1 MGVGA
6 EPKEPAATAGGAPAE
21 EDEAGGKED
30 KAAAVSC
37 SICLD
42 AVLAGAG
49 ERSTARLHC
58 GHEFHLDCIGS
69 AFNAKGVMQCPN
81 CRKIEKGNWL
91 YANGSRSA
99 HDVSMDEWAHDEDLY
114 DVSYS
119 DVPLRFHWCPFG
131 RLAQLPSLFE
141 EGESSP
147 PVTFH
152 DFMGQHVFTE
162 QVAVSAAPGTT
173 HPCPYV
179 AYLHPL
185 PPLTSSS
192 SSHVPERTM
201 DRPAYHDHWNPMA
214 GPSDVRP
221 MQTMQ
226 PADFHHSHWAH
237 VPHSYA
243 QPNSNNE
250 QPGIPFGTR
259 AARVDGDSQ
268 RRASVVSPS
277 YFSNGSGSRSRPPSV
292 PPLMPQ
298 FMRAHGSINE
308 QYQQNSSSS
317 LFAGA
322 HRSGGMRPAPTPLPE
337 NPTFSLFPPGSSG
350 HSSMETD
357 DVGGSRF
364 YAWERDRFAP
374 YPLMPVDCET
384 SWWTSQQQSHSTS
397 EPTSAPRRLF
407 GQWLGVGRSSPEN
420 RSPEGSSYRQM
431 HSPRM

>member
-1 MGVGA
+1 MGAGT
-6 EPKEPAATAGGAPAE
+6 EPKGVAAAG
-21 EDEAGGKED
+21 EDEDGGGKEE

-42 AVLAGAG
+42 AVVAAGG
-49 ERSTARLHC
+49 ERSTARLQC

-69 AFNAKGVMQCPN
+69 AFNAKGIMQCPN
-81 CRKIEKGNWL
+81 CRKVEKGNWL
-91 YANGSRSA
+91 YANGSRPVQ
-99 HDVSMDEWAHDEDLY
+99 DVNMDEWAHDEDLY

-119 DVPLRFHWCPFG
+119 EMPFRFHWCPFG

-162 QVAVSAAPGTT
+162 HVAVSAAPGAS

-201 DRPAYHDHWNPMA
+201 DHPAYHDHWNPMA
-214 GPSDVRP
+214 GPSDGRP
-221 MQTMQ
+221 VATVQ
-226 PADFHHSHWAH
+226 PADFHHNPWTHMSN
-237 VPHSYA
+237 SYA
-243 QPNSNNE
+243 PPNSNNGVAE

-268 RRASVVSPS
+268 RRASIVSPS
-277 YFSNGSGSRSRPPSV
+277 YFSNGSGSRSRTPNV

-350 HSSMETD
+350 HSSMDTD
-357 DVGGSRF
+357 DVGGNRF

-384 SWWTSQQQSHSTS
+384 SWWTSQQSHSTS

-407 GQWLGVGRSSPEN
+407 GQWIGVGRSSPEN

-431 HSPRM
+431 HTPRM

>member
-1 MGVGA
+1 MGAGEEA
-6 EPKEPAATAGGAPAE
+6 RKEAGEG
-21 EDEAGGKED
+21 EDGEGVGGKEE
-30 KAAAVSC
+30 KAAVSC

-42 AVLAGAG
+42 AVVAGG
-49 ERSTARLHC
+49 GGRSTARLQC

-91 YANGSRSA
+91 YANGSRPA
-99 HDVSMDEWAHDEDLY
+99 QDVNMDEWAHDEDLY

-119 DVPLRFHWCPFG
+119 EMPFRFHWCPFG
-131 RLAQLPSLFE
+131 RLAQLPSFFE

-162 QVAVSAAPGTT
+162 HVAAVSAAPGAA

-185 PPLTSSS
+185 PSLASSS

-201 DRPAYHDHWNPMA
+201 DGPAYHDPWHPLA
-214 GPSDVRP
+214 GPSDGRP
-221 MQTMQ
+221 LQSVQ
-226 PADFHHSHWAH
+226 PADFHHNHWAH
-237 VPHSYA
+237 VPNSYP
-243 QPNSNNE
+243 QPNNNNGVAE
-250 QPGIPFGTR
+250 QQGVPFGTMR
-259 AARVDGDSQ
+259 AARVDGDTQ
-268 RRASVVSPS
+268 RRGSSVSPS
-277 YFSNGSGSRSRPPSV
+277 YFSNGSGSRSRAPNV
-292 PPLMPQ
+292 PPMVPQ
-298 FMRAHGSINE
+298 FMRAHGGISE

-322 HRSGGMRPAPTPLPE
+322 HRSGGMRTAPPPLPE
-337 NPTFSLFPPGSSG
+337 NPAFCLFPPGSSG
-350 HSSMETD
+350 HNSMETD
-357 DVGGSRF
+357 DAGGSRF

-384 SWWTSQQQSHSTS
+384 NWWSSQQSHGTS
-397 EPTSAPRRLF
+397 EPTPAPRRLF
-407 GQWLGVGRSSPEN
+407 GQWIGVGRSSPEN

-431 HSPRM
+431 HTPRM

>member
-6 EPKEPAATAGGAPAE
+6 EPKEEAVAAGAAAAE
-21 EDEAGGKED
+21 EGAGGKEE

-42 AVLAGAG
+42 AVLAAAG
-49 ERSTARLHC
+49 ERSTARLQC

-114 DVSYS
+114 DVSYTEM
-119 DVPLRFHWCPFG
+119 PFRFHWCPFG

-152 DFMGQHVFTE
+152 DFMGQHVYTD

-201 DRPAYHDHWNPMA
+201 DRPAYHDHWNPLA

-221 MQTMQ
+221 MQTVQ
-226 PADFHHSHWAH
+226 PADFHHNHWAH
-237 VPHSYA
+237 MPHSYA
-243 QPNSNNE
+243 QPSSNNE

-277 YFSNGSGSRSRPPSV
+277 YFSNGSGSRSRAPNV

-298 FMRAHGSINE
+298 FMRAHGSISE

-322 HRSGGMRPAPTPLPE
+322 HRSGGMRPAPAPLPE

-350 HSSMETD
+350 HNSMETD

-384 SWWTSQQQSHSTS
+384 SWWSSQQSHSHSTS
-397 EPTSAPRRLF
+397 EPASAPRRLF

-420 RSPEGSSYRQM
+420 RSSEGSSYRQL

>member
-1 MGVGA
+1 MGAGA
-6 EPKEPAATAGGAPAE
+6 EPREEEPLEVE
-21 EDEAGGKED
+21 EGAGGKEE
-30 KAAAVSC
+30 KAAVSC

-42 AVLAGAG
+42 AVVAASA
-49 ERSTARLHC
+49 ERSTARLQC

-91 YANGSRSA
+91 YANGSRPS
-99 HDVSMDEWAHDEDLY
+99 HDINMDEWAHEEDLY

-119 DVPLRFHWCPFG
+119 EMPFRFHWCPFG
-131 RLAQLPSLFE
+131 RLAQLPSFFE
-141 EGESSP
+141 EGESPP

-152 DFMGQHVFTE
+152 DFMGQHVFPE
-162 QVAVSAAPGTT
+162 NLSVSAAPGA

-185 PPLTSSS
+185 PSLASSS

-201 DRPAYHDHWNPMA
+201 DGSAYHDHWNHLA
-214 GPSDVRP
+214 GPSDGRP
-221 MQTMQ
+221 LQTVQ
-226 PADFHHSHWAH
+226 PTDFHHNHWAH
-237 VPHSYA
+237 LPHSYV
-243 QPNSNNE
+243 QSNGNNGVTE
-250 QPGIPFGTR
+250 QPGVPFGSMR

-268 RRASVVSPS
+268 RRGSVVSPS
-277 YFSNGSGSRSRPPSV
+277 YFSNGSGSRSRAPNV
-292 PPLMPQ
+292 PPLVPQ
-298 FMRAHGSINE
+298 FMRAHGNINE
-308 QYQQNSSSS
+308 QYTQSSSSS

-322 HRSGGMRPAPTPLPE
+322 HRSGGMRPAPPPPQPE
-337 NPTFSLFPPGSSG
+337 NPTFCLFPPGSSG
-350 HSSMETD
+350 HSSMDTD
-357 DVGGSRF
+357 EAGGSRF

-384 SWWTSQQQSHSTS
+384 SWWSSQQSHGASEST
-397 EPTSAPRRLF
+397 PAPAPRRLF
-407 GQWLGVGRSSPEN
+407 GQWIGLGRSSPEN